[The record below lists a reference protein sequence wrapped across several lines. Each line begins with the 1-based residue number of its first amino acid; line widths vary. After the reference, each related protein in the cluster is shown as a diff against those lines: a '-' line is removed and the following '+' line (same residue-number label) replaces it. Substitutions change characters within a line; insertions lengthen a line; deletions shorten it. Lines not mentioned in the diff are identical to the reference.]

1 MAATLESLAA
11 RLGRIEDLLSD
22 VVAEVAE
29 PVRTLS
35 VTQVVERTGL
45 PRQMV
50 LAAIRSGDL
59 PAIRVGERTSV
70 VRPDDLDA

>member
-29 PVRTLS
+29 PDEEATV
-35 VTQVVERTGL
+35 G
-45 PRQMV
+45 
-50 LAAIRSGDL
+50 AICL
-59 PAIRVGERTSV
+59 MP
-70 VRPDDLDA
+70 PD

>member
-1 MAATLESLAA
+1 M
-11 RLGRIEDLLSD
+11 
-22 VVAEVAE
+22 
-29 PVRTLS
+29 
-35 VTQVVERTGL
+35 TQVVERTGL

-70 VRPDDLDA
+70 VRPDDLDAWLAWLERRRSL